1 MVSRGMINLIYGGKK
16 VAKLSIGNVDW
27 HRQVKA
33 TA

>member
-27 HRQVKA
+27 HRTTKA
-33 TA
+33 AS